1 MSAASA
7 VTRPSAS
14 ADAAQR
20 DWEALSAA
28 APQLAAT
35 IRRYLIQLG
44 TFLAP
49 RSVDAADYTLRQFAG
64 WLTANTDVTVVA
76 DITRTHVFCV

>member
-7 VTRPSAS
+7 AARPSGS

-35 IRRYLIQLG
+35 
-44 TFLAP
+44 
-49 RSVDAADYTLRQFAG
+49 SAAT
-64 WLTANTDVTVVA
+64 
-76 DITRTHVFCV
+76 